1 MPLRR
6 IACALA
12 PLAVLAGCSTF
23 TPGGASSGTIGTPP
37 AAAPAPVWVP
47 TGGTCSAGPAQSA
60 VGQNATATV
69 MEQARKRSGA
79 LMARIVRPG
88 QVVTQDYNPERLNLQ
103 VDASGR
109 ITSLSCG

>member
-6 IACALA
+6 FACALA

-23 TPGGASSGTIGTPP
+23 TPNGAPASPP
-37 AAAPAPVWVP
+37 AAAPVWVP
-47 TGGTCSAGPAQSA
+47 TGGTCSAAPAQSA
-60 VGQNATATV
+60 IGQNATASV

-88 QVVTQDYNPERLNLQ
+88 QMLTKEFNAEQLNLE
-103 VDASGR
+103 VDGAGR
-109 ITSLSCG
+109 IVAVRCG